1 MTVFVLQ
8 IPSICLNNGGNDICI
23 RNLGILAAIQIVTL
37 ILMIVFYKKLK
48 NQSGNRQ
55 LFNTVQSVQPQVQSN
70 GVAFCLNCGAQ
81 FDAAHKVCPRCG
93 KPR

>member
-1 MTVFVLQ
+1 MYPEFIAIFV
-8 IPSICLNNGGNDICI
+8 CF
-23 RNLGILAAIQIVTL
+23 GILAVIQIVTL
-37 ILMIVFYKKLK
+37 VLMIVFYKKLK
-48 NQSGNRQ
+48 SQTASRQIYNSMQSAQ
-55 LFNTVQSVQPQVQSN
+55 TQVQSN

>member
-1 MTVFVLQ
+1 MYPEFIAIFV
-8 IPSICLNNGGNDICI
+8 CF
-23 RNLGILAAIQIVTL
+23 GILAAIQIVTL